1 MSLRQAIVEKVA
13 KRDKKTETR
22 ELVDDWEAKIAAKQV
37 QFVFPLKSW
46 YRDGKI
52 AAEQARECNIF
63 SHLQLRPFA
72 NGA

>member
-37 QFVFPLKSW
+37 QFGFHWKTW
-46 YRDGKI
+46 YRDGKV
-52 AAEQARECNIF
+52 AAEQA
-63 SHLQLRPFA
+63 
-72 NGA
+72 G